1 MKMKFIIISVV
12 FGFFNIV
19 QITAQNIMTLDFRN
33 PGPVINK
40 NIYGQFAEHLGR
52 CVYDGIWVGPD
63 SEIPNVNGYRKDVL
77 EALQDLKVPVLRW
90 PGGCF
95 ADTYHWKDGVGAVQ
109 KRPSLQNAFWGNTIE
124 DNSFGTHEFLDL
136 CEMLG
141 ADAYISANIGSG
153 TVREMIEWI
162 EYMTSDLNIPM
173 ANWRRQNGREK
184 PWDVK
189 FLGVGNESWGC
200 GGDMTPEFYA
210 DLLRQYGVFARQ
222 YGGGKFQRVGC
233 GSNGDDVNWT
243 EVLMKKAGKNMDAL
257 SLHQYTIATGNWGA
271 KSSATGFDE
280 SLYFK
285 GIKQAMKMDDVL
297 QSHIAIMD
305 KYDTAKKLGLMV
317 DEWGIWTEPEP
328 GTNRGH
334 LYQQNSMRDALIA
347 SLTFDI
353 FHRYADRVQMAN
365 IAQVVNVL
373 QAMIL
378 TQGDEMILT
387 PTYHVFKMY
396 NVHQDANYIPV
407 SVVTE
412 NYKMDEAS
420 IPNITGTASKTK
432 DGKVHISL
440 SNLNPNK
447 EVTIQVNLEG
457 GNLKKV
463 NYGTMLSAP
472 AFNSV
477 NTFDKKEVVKPV
489 GFSNFKLSKNTLTVK
504 LPAHA
509 VAVLELQ

>member
-1 MKMKFIIISVV
+1 MKMKFIIILFV

-19 QITAQNIMTLDFRN
+19 QMTSQNIMTLDFGN

-52 CVYDGIWVGPD
+52 CVYDGIWVGPG

-153 TVREMIEWI
+153 TVREMVEWI

-210 DLLRQYGVFARQ
+210 DLLRQYGVFAKQ

-257 SLHQYTIATGNWGA
+257 SLHQYTIATGDWGA
-271 KSSATGFDE
+271 KSAATGFDE

-305 KYDTAKKLGLMV
+305 KYDSANKLGLMV
-317 DEWGIWTEPEP
+317 DEWGIWTESEP
-328 GTNRGH
+328 GTNSGH

-353 FHRYADRVQMAN
+353 FHRYANRVQMAN

-407 SVVTE
+407 SVVAE
-412 NYKMDEAS
+412 NYKMDETS
-420 IPNITGTASKTK
+420 IPNITGTASKAK

-463 NYGTMLSAP
+463 NYGTMLTAP

-489 GFSNFKLSKNTLTVK
+489 SFSNFKLSKNTLTVK